1 MKMLCSVKNI
11 PLSHELII
19 WGYNEQEGSI
29 TDKRADTFISYIE
42 DARRVRQRVMEMLL
56 LTNEKA
62 YYSYRMDDLIVSY
75 LIQAYLLKCSK
86 VTPEFIDKVTHY
98 IKDMQHTNYS
108 GDALF
113 RIIQAVE
120 QGAKIGHVT
129 LTRSGVKRLSM
140 LVLEDQDTFVFKHK
154 LCPKICI

>member
-1 MKMLCSVKNI
+1 
-11 PLSHELII
+11 
-19 WGYNEQEGSI
+19 
-29 TDKRADTFISYIE
+29 
-42 DARRVRQRVMEMLL
+42 MLL

-113 RIIQAVE
+113 RIIQGRSKV
-120 QGAKIGHVT
+120 QK
-129 LTRSGVKRLSM
+129 LTRDTYEKWRQTLIDVGIGR
-140 LVLEDQDTFVFKHK
+140 QDTFVFKHK

>member
-1 MKMLCSVKNI
+1 
-11 PLSHELII
+11 
-19 WGYNEQEGSI
+19 
-29 TDKRADTFISYIE
+29 
-42 DARRVRQRVMEMLL
+42 MEMLL

-120 QGAKIGHVT
+120 QGATNWTRDTYEKWRQTLIDVGIGRPGYFRFRT
-129 LTRSGVKRLSM
+129 SYAQKFAFSSKQLVKRTL
-140 LVLEDQDTFVFKHK
+140 KR
-154 LCPKICI
+154 

>member
-1 MKMLCSVKNI
+1 
-11 PLSHELII
+11 
-19 WGYNEQEGSI
+19 
-29 TDKRADTFISYIE
+29 
-42 DARRVRQRVMEMLL
+42 MEMLL

-75 LIQAYLLKCSK
+75 LILAYLLKCSK

-120 QGAKIGHVT
+120 QGATNWTRDTYEKWRQT
-129 LTRSGVKRLSM
+129 LIDVGI
-140 LVLEDQDTFVFKHK
+140 EDQDTFVFKHK